1 MKRILLGLVAMQ
13 ICAASMAGTLWQPI
27 MNKGASYV
35 PAGYGL
41 VFNDE
46 FNGTAL
52 NRDRWETRYI
62 YENGKLDHLKEENQ
76 RYRDNNNHVM
86 HDGMLSLTARAV
98 GNAYESGMIRSKWE
112 TKYGYFEASV
122 RMPKGKGVFPA
133 FWLNSGIRPSDG
145 KLYWGPEIDIF
156 EFVVN
161 GVEDNP
167 NPVFKNMLHS
177 GVVTHDGRIPSALL
191 AIGPRFDKKW
201 NNYYAPFDLTNG
213 FHTVG
218 LEWTPTDVTIYVD
231 GQLLYQRT
239 YRWIYDNDGTDAA
252 PAHILLNL
260 AIGGPWAGRHGI
272 DQSAFPQSL
281 DIDWI
286 RVYKKVG
293 GYPVAD

>member
-1 MKRILLGLVAMQ
+1 MKQLLLG
-13 ICAASMAGTLWQPI
+13 IAALCIASAGSAAPLWEPI
-27 MNKGASYV
+27 MVKGASYV

-46 FNGTAL
+46 FRGTTL
-52 NRDRWETRYI
+52 NRERWATRYV
-62 YENGKLDHLKEENQ
+62 YSNGQLDHLESEAQ
-76 RYRDNNNHVM
+76 RYRDNNNHVL

-98 GNAYESGMIRSKWE
+98 GSGYESGMIRSKWE

-167 NPVFKNMLHS
+167 NPTFKNMLHS
-177 GVVTHDGRIPSALL
+177 AVATHGGKIPSTLL
-191 AIGPRFDKKW
+191 AVGPRFDTKW
-201 NNYYAPFDLTNG
+201 NNYYAPADLTSG

-218 LEWTPTDVTIYVD
+218 LEWTPTDVSVFVD

-239 YRWIYDNDGTDAA
+239 YRWIYNDDGSDAG

-260 AIGGPWAGRHGI
+260 AIGGHWAGRHGI
-272 DQSAFPQSL
+272 DQAAFPQSL

-286 RVYKKVG
+286 RVYKKTG
-293 GYPVAD
+293 GYPAAR